1 MMRSTFGGLEISKRA
16 LFTQTAALSTT
27 GHNIANANTKG
38 YSRQVVNMV
47 ASRPIE
53 YPGLQNS
60 TVPGQ
65 MGQGVEF
72 ESITRVR
79 EKFLDNQFQNESK
92 NLGDWTVR
100 KDTLEKLEAIVN
112 EPSDTGIRQTIE
124 AFWNSWQE
132 LSKSPEN
139 TTARVL
145 VKERALAMTDAFN
158 HTSKQLKDLSGD
170 LTENI
175 QVKVT
180 QANQYISQVSQLNQQ
195 IYRVEG
201 FGDHAN
207 DLRDQRDLLM
217 DDLSKIINISYT
229 EDEQGYNVKMG
240 NIQLVSGNQVGTPL
254 TRASLE
260 TAAVAGGNLNS
271 GEVYGLIQSRD
282 YYVSNYQFQLDSM
295 MKVLVQGDTKVTLPK
310 DMVVP
315 QGTIL
320 TLTKPD
326 GTTEPKL
333 FNGDIES
340 RTLAADTQV
349 VVKGFNGVHQLG
361 YSASSPVKSGAPFFT
376 LKPGAT
382 EFTADSVTVNPD
394 IVKDVSNISSSSR
407 TFIDTDGVEKVVKGN
422 NDMALL
428 LGSVRNNKVNFDP
441 SATGKPILTDG
452 TFDEFFRSIV
462 GELGVQSQ
470 EAARQATNQQ
480 ILVDQVDSRRQS
492 VSGVSLDE
500 EMANMIKFQHAYNAA
515 ARSLTTFDECLDKVI
530 NGMGVVGR

>member
-1 MMRSTFGGLEISKRA
+1 MRSTFSGLEISRRA
-16 LFTQTAALSTT
+16 LFTQQAALTTT

-47 ASRPIE
+47 ASTPIE
-53 YPGLQNS
+53 YPGLQRSN
-60 TVPGQ
+60 VPGQ

-72 ESITRVR
+72 DSITRVR
-79 EKFLDNQFQNESK
+79 EKFLDSQFQNENK
-92 NLGDWTVR
+92 NLGDWTIR
-100 KDTLEKLEAIVN
+100 KDTLDKLEAIIN

-124 AFWNSWQE
+124 GFWNAWQE

-158 HTSKQLKDLSGD
+158 QTSRQLSDLSGD

-175 QVKVT
+175 EVKVR
-180 QANQYISQVSQLNQQ
+180 QANQYLSQVSHLNEE
-195 IYRVEG
+195 IYRIEG
-201 FGDHAN
+201 LGDNAN

-217 DDLSKIINISYT
+217 DDISKIINITHT
-229 EDEQGYNVKMG
+229 EDASGYNVRMG
-240 NIQLVSGNQVGTPL
+240 NTQLVTGNSVNTIF

-260 TAAVAGGNLNS
+260 AAAGTDLNS

-282 YYVSNYQFQLDSM
+282 YNISNYQFQVDSM
-295 MKVLVQGDTKVTLPK
+295 IKTLVQGDMKTTLPEG
-310 DMVVP
+310 MVVP
-315 QGTIL
+315 AGT
-320 TLTKPD
+320 TLIIANAD
-326 GTTEPKL
+326 GTTTQQV
-333 FNGDIES
+333 FNGTIAQ
-340 RTLAADTQV
+340 RTLGANTNV
-349 VVKGFNGVHQLG
+349 IVKGFNGLHQLG
-361 YSASSPVKSGAPFFT
+361 YASSSPLKTGTPFFT
-376 LKPGAT
+376 TKPGTTDFDASSIT
-382 EFTADSVTVNPD
+382 INPD

-407 TFIDTDGVEKVVKGN
+407 TYTDTDGVEKVVKGN

-428 LGSVRNNKVNFDP
+428 LASVRNKKANFDP
-441 SATGKPILTDG
+441 SATGRPILTDG

-470 EAARQATNQQ
+470 EAIRQATNQQ

-500 EMANMIKFQHAYNAA
+500 EMSNMIKFQHAYNAA
-515 ARSLTTFDECLDKVI
+515 ARVMTTFDETLDKVI
-530 NGMGVVGR
+530 NSMGVVGR